1 MHELYP
7 YCVLFSAVKS
17 SIAQK
22 FKIQFL
28 SERGGEESRE
38 EGERKALEAGQESQE
53 GCMSWLW
60 LEDFVCVCPVSF
72 LAERRGERGG
82 KGKREERLY

>member
-53 GCMSWLW
+53 GGMSWLW
-60 LEDFVCVCPVSF
+60 LEDFVCLSSLF
-72 LAERRGERGG
+72 SGGEDRREGGEG
-82 KGKREERLY
+82 KGKERLY